1 MSTKDWL
8 QYGSAIGVLA
18 SGVAMALLSFFFNGH
33 EISESVRWYIA
44 QTFLN
49 AGSAMGISTY
59 VQNELEKI
67 KIRENGNNARTA
79 SRVAELQPG
88 EHQEKQ

>member
-18 SGVAMALLSFFFNGH
+18 SGVAMALLSFFFNAH
-33 EISESVRWYIA
+33 EISESVLWYIA
-44 QTFLN
+44 QTFLY

-59 VQNELEKI
+59 VHNELEKLQI
-67 KIRENGNNARTA
+67 KQNGKPTA
-79 SRVAELQPG
+79 TA
-88 EHQEKQ
+88 